1 MSGQRAAVA
10 KDGST
15 VLRGRPLTAGPE
27 TGPTSLGWVPRLLPR
42 EEGMA
47 WWAEMTS
54 CLAETTDAGE
64 RRCYLRSYHR
74 SVPQL
79 IWTSWTSQVRQA
91 QHAPAVHTRT
101 ASAGP
106 DMLDMSR
113 VTPEDKFGIK
123 MRASRAPGTLEQ
135 TYSLVAGA
143 SYVVAGILG
152 FFVTGFNNVTEMT
165 NHALFGIFMVNPF
178 HNVVHLALGVFWLLA
193 AFALTPAGT
202 EGMNVALGTTF
213 LLATVL
219 GWLGLFSVLSIPGG
233 ASGDNVLHLITAAAT
248 FAFGGGLLRGLFRA
262 ASGQPVTA

>member
-1 MSGQRAAVA
+1 MSGQRAVVDR
-10 KDGST
+10 DGGTALDS
-15 VLRGRPLTAGPE
+15 RRRAPLTAGPPA
-27 TGPTSLGWVPRLLPR
+27 GPSSLGWVPGLLPR

-64 RRCYLRSYHR
+64 RRRYLRSYRR

-91 QHAPAVHTRT
+91 QQATAAVNTRT
-101 ASAGP
+101 ISAGL
-106 DMLDMSR
+106 DMPDMSR

-123 MRASRAPGTLEQ
+123 LRASSAPTTPEQ
-135 TYSLVAGA
+135 RYSLVAG
-143 SYVVAGILG
+143 SIYLVGGILG
-152 FFVTGFNNVTEMT
+152 FFVTGLNNVTEMT

-202 EGMNVALGTTF
+202 EGMNVAIGTTF

-219 GWLGLFSVLSIPGG
+219 GWLGLFSVLSIPSG
-233 ASGDNVLHLITAAAT
+233 ASADNVVHLITAAAT
-248 FAFGGGLLRGLFRA
+248 FVLGCGLFRA
-262 ASGQPVTA
+262 ATGQPAAA